1 MLNFEEALQT
11 DLSYRIIFNL
21 IFNQQTLLV
30 VVVSWQLLLL
40 LVVVPS
46 EISSSSAEL
55 LSSWMHKTWNWMQLR
70 EIVCRAT
77 VSSTPREPRLS
88 LTPPT
93 TLLFSSPR
101 WAVSTQ
107 RKTTVQLTRRQH
119 ARAAPGQLFAWG
131 KQTDEGASRATARGR
146 TAAEEAAHSQSGH
159 GKYREMWVNTMWGR
173 GGSTLRSCHVG
184 RFEFLMRFRFFQR
197 ARFSFFSSS
206 IFLLLLL
213 PVEIATLFI

>member
-1 MLNFEEALQT
+1 
-11 DLSYRIIFNL
+11 
-21 IFNQQTLLV
+21 
-30 VVVSWQLLLL
+30 
-40 LVVVPS
+40 
-46 EISSSSAEL
+46 
-55 LSSWMHKTWNWMQLR
+55 MHKTWNWMQLR

-173 GGSTLRSCHVG
+173 GGVDTTFLPRGSLWISDAFSIFPTRAFFIFFFLYFPFAAAASGNCNFVYLSIALSCYCYS
-184 RFEFLMRFRFFQR
+184 L
-197 ARFSFFSSS
+197 
-206 IFLLLLL
+206 FLLLLH
-213 PVEIATLFI
+213 F